1 MDCKA
6 EETTHNINNA
16 FGPGTANT
24 CTMQW
29 WFKFC
34 RRDKSLEDEE
44 HSGQPPKVGSD
55 HLRAIIE
62 TDALKAT
69 QEIAEELSID
79 HSTVIWYLKQT
90 GKVKKPNKW
99 MLHELTENQKDCVF
113 EVSSSFILRNN
124 SEPFLDQIVMCDKKW
139 ILYDNQWWPVQW
151 LGLEEAPEHFPKP
164 NLHQKKVMVT
174 VWWSAAVL
182 STTAFWIL
190 AKPSYLRSMLSTSVR
205 CTQNH
210 NAYSWCWSTEWAQ
223 FSMTLLTACLITSTL
238 KLNELG
244 YTVLPH
250 PFVWP
255 LANQLPLLQ
264 ASLQLFAGTILPQPR
279 GCRKCFTRVHQI
291 QKHRFLHYKNKH
303 FLLAKVCV
311 RNDSYF
317 DE

>member
-1 MDCKA
+1 CKSYCLVVFALLKQKVNSQAIFLFQFKMDCKA

-79 HSTVIWYLKQT
+79 HSMVIWYLKQT
-90 GKVKKPNKW
+90 GKVKKPNK
-99 MLHELTENQKDCVF
+99 LTENQKDCVF

-139 ILYDNQWWPVQW
+139 IAYDNQW

-182 STTAFWIL
+182 STTATIISEKYAQHICEMHPKPQCLQLVLVNRMGSIL
-190 AKPSYLRSMLSTSVR
+190 HDTA
-205 CTQNH
+205 
-210 NAYSWCWSTEWAQ
+210 
-223 FSMTLLTACLITSTL
+223 ACLITSTL

-250 PFVWP
+250 PFDLLP
-255 LANQLPLLQ
+255 TNYHFFKHLYNFLQGQFFHNQEDAENALREFIK
-264 ASLQLFAGTILPQPR
+264 SRNTDFYTIRINISCWQ
-279 GCRKCFTRVHQI
+279 KCV
-291 QKHRFLHYKNKH
+291 
-303 FLLAKVCV
+303 
-311 RNDSYF
+311 
-317 DE
+317 